1 MKYIKRIDELKSE
14 VYNRAASRL
23 GTLGHNKRSTT
34 LAQYG
39 NDVRIKEVDAEQEKA
54 LSDYRISHSECVET
68 FASNR
73 IFKLNIPEVKVVTR
87 NVAGYTSERK
97 EKITIFDN
105 NTEFYFH
112 GIYCDEQDMAWDE
125 FIENED
131 SDVTFRFVVMF
142 SYIGKEVTREYKQGV
157 HAEISRAYIDTIEAF
172 SIVIDTHTELGELYR
187 NLFSEDAIFD
197 RTTAYVRSAY
207 CYQIGRDIL
216 ISLNNRSDA
225 RFILDK
231 LKQTMVDSGPI
242 FKGLYNKFKK
252 QEDDEFN
259 YHLILPALQRAINN
273 KVTLNMLYRD
283 TLQFQ

>member
-14 VYNRAASRL
+14 VYNRASAKLS
-23 GTLGHNKRSTT
+23 TLGHNKRSTT

-39 NDVRIKEVDAEQEKA
+39 NDIRIKEVDAEQEKA

-68 FASNR
+68 LANNR
-73 IFKLNIPEVKVVTR
+73 VFKLNIPDLEIRTRQGNSVIVK
-87 NVAGYTSERK
+87 K
-97 EKITIFDN
+97 ETIELFDN
-105 NTEFYFH
+105 DTEFYFH
-112 GIYCDEQDMAWDE
+112 SIFCDEQDMEWDY
-125 FIENED
+125 FIENVD
-131 SDVTFRFVVMF
+131 SDITFRFVVMF
-142 SYIGKEVTREYKQGV
+142 SYIRKDITREYKQGV